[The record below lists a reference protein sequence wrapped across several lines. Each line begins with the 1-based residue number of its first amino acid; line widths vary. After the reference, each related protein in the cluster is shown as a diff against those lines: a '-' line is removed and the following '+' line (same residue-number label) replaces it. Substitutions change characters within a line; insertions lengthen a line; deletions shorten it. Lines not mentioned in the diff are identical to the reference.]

1 MHGEF
6 LFATQA
12 WLHKSSIAADI
23 LGFEVSLN
31 RQSNRPWAGAEKASG
46 DAALASPVV
55 RRSAIRRSTFSNSDG
70 DCLERLANTSSQQ
83 ERKTSSK
90 RSSALMI
97 RLERSEGS

>member
-1 MHGEF
+1 VHGEF

-55 RRSAIRRSTFSNSDG
+55 RRSAMTRSTFSTSDG
-70 DCLERLANTSSQQ
+70 ARPERLDKISSQ
-83 ERKTSSK
+83 
-90 RSSALMI
+90 
-97 RLERSEGS
+97 